1 MTYNMVERIIN
12 NFRHTSVYASYKGA
26 FETIPMWFKLNKDK
40 SVAMRQMVE
49 FVVPTTNVLRYHHF
63 VECNDSVHEYIETH
77 KHDSVMSAS
86 DIYELLSCRFPM
98 QVGNMVLTACCSA
111 SKECDFAKM
120 FDALANRDK
129 DAFCESAS
137 DVLPRLS
144 GLVEAW
150 REVYTP
156 FRVWSVNDTRSAD
169 ADAESLIQSLCNILD
184 RCDEKS
190 FGEMKDNL
198 FRCHFTV
205 RADEVSRD
213 GMQELASLA
222 MLHFNSIYTILYH
235 NVYRLLE
242 PEWFEDNPWLESL
255 LIECRRQ
262 YKIVWEVDC
271 KPNLF
276 DSGSEIVKID
286 LSKFGEPNFN
296 AGGTHPKHVRRRKV
310 SRPISLTASKPEVTN
325 VEEVSCYYI
334 IDAPETDDG
343 DGFVQEEKK
352 PSDGEDANNTVPPKI
367 ISASSNTDPLFDE
380 RLKSEKAQKMF
391 EKFIDE
397 GYIVQREDGFYNWQK
412 TQALCVYFAECA
424 SDFLGLTTTN
434 ISSWKPF
441 QNVFFFFN
449 RATGKWTEQR
459 HNFSSRIQNQ
469 PSPMGAKDINE
480 IFEKLKKDQ

>member
-1 MTYNMVERIIN
+1 MIEQIVKD
-12 NFRHTSVYASYKGA
+12 FRHASVYASYKGA
-26 FETIPMWFKLNKDK
+26 FETIPLWFKLNKDK

-49 FVVPTTNVLRYHHF
+49 FVVPTMNVLRYHHF

-111 SKECDFAKM
+111 SKECDFPKM

-156 FRVWSVNDTRSAD
+156 FRVWSETDSRSAD
-169 ADAESLIQSLCNILD
+169 GDAESLIQSLCNILD
-184 RCDEKS
+184 RCDEQS
-190 FGEMKDNL
+190 FDELKDNL

-205 RADEVSRD
+205 RADEVSHD
-213 GMQELASLA
+213 GMQELASQA
-222 MLHFNSIYTILYH
+222 KLHYNSIYTMLYH
-235 NVYRLLE
+235 NVYRMLA
-242 PEWFEDNPWLESL
+242 PEWIEDNPWLESF

-262 YKIVWEVDC
+262 YNIAWDVKH
-271 KPNLF
+271 KSNTY
-276 DSGSEIVKID
+276 DSESELGKID
-286 LSKFGEPNFN
+286 LSKFGEPDFN
-296 AGGTHPKHVRRRKV
+296 SDRTHPKNVRRRKV
-310 SRPISLTASKPEVTN
+310 SRPISMTAAKSEVTN
-325 VEEVSCYYI
+325 VEEVSFYYD
-334 IDAPETDDG
+334 IDVPETDDG
-343 DGFVQEEKK
+343 DGFVQEEKN
-352 PSDGEDANNTVPPKI
+352 PSDGEDANKTVPPKI
-367 ISASSNTDPLFDE
+367 ISVSSNTDPQFDE

-397 GYIVQREDGFYNWQK
+397 GYIVQRDDGFYNWQK
-412 TQALCVYFAECA
+412 TQILCVFFAECA

-441 QNVFFFFN
+441 QDVFFFFN

-459 HNFSSRIQNQ
+459 HNFSSRNQSQ